1 MRRQPIR
8 DASRYP
14 RPYGELV
21 LLAGNT
27 PSMMR
32 TERADLKLLHLN
44 PGGSTSLHRHLLAE
58 SLYHVLEGELTFTDG
73 AGVTVKLEMGDTF
86 IVDPGEPHRL
96 INVGSTLAVV
106 LEVES
111 PPHDSD
117 DKLVM
122 GNPPPQKTCVHPG
135 GRFWSEEPK
144 VRIKICGIRG
154 LGGAWAC
161 TEAGVDAIG
170 VHCVG
175 RERAKLAD
183 WHAAWTR
190 RVPAEVSLF
199 LLTDALD
206 LAEVVMLAHR
216 IGADTVQL
224 QGKKAVPPGAV
235 AAVSTAVRERG
246 WHLVKSLAL
255 AEGNIEELTALALAY
270 SPHIDALL
278 LDTTWGGG
286 SGRRNDPTR
295 ARAIRD
301 AVDVPVIVAGG
312 LTPENVAAVVREVR
326 PFGVD
331 VESGVEATFTNVA
344 GCSTRACSPHRVEAF
359 VRAVA
364 EGDS

>member
-154 LGGAWAC
+154 LDGAWAC

-170 VHCVG
+170 VPLRWAG
-175 RERAKLAD
+175 TSQ
-183 WHAAWTR
+183 TR
-190 RVPAEVSLF
+190 RLACGLDTPRTSRGFSLSAYGRARSGGGCHACQP
-199 LLTDALD
+199 DWCR
-206 LAEVVMLAHR
+206 H
-216 IGADTVQL
+216 
-224 QGKKAVPPGAV
+224 
-235 AAVSTAVRERG
+235 STASGEEGGSPRCCSSGLRRCPRAGVAPGQESCAGRG
-246 WHLVKSLAL
+246 KYRGVNSSRARIL
-255 AEGNIEELTALALAY
+255 
-270 SPHIDALL
+270 SPH
-278 LDTTWGGG
+278 
-286 SGRRNDPTR
+286 
-295 ARAIRD
+295 
-301 AVDVPVIVAGG
+301 
-312 LTPENVAAVVREVR
+312 
-326 PFGVD
+326 
-331 VESGVEATFTNVA
+331 
-344 GCSTRACSPHRVEAF
+344 
-359 VRAVA
+359 
-364 EGDS
+364 